1 MNAKSSLIFF
11 LVSKMVYT
19 MITHFINKHVE
30 VLLLKEYLVETLME
44 TELFILI
51 PNGLMQMQLI
61 VQINVLLNV
70 LSKEITVNGTLMMIN
85 IQHLSVFFT
94 QEHVLLEQLVQL
106 LLQLKHSKRFK
117 CASGQSHF

>member
-1 MNAKSSLIFF
+1 MNVKSLPIFF

-70 LSKEITVNGTLMMIN
+70 LSKEITVNGTLMIQI

-94 QEHVLLEQLVQL
+94 QEHVHLELLVQL
-106 LLQLKHSKRFK
+106 LLQHKHTKRFK